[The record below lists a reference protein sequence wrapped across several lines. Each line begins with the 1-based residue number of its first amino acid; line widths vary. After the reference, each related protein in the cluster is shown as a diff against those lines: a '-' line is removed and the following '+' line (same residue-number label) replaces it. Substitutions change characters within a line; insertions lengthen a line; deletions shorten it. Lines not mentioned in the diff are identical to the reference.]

1 MPAVKGFG
9 VYYKGSE
16 GHVKLDRF
24 LKIYQKIYV
33 RYYTTKKENEMHP
46 RSPEEKSNCEVI
58 LWHETIWSG
67 VSR

>member
-33 RYYTTKKENEMHP
+33 RYYTTKKKKKCV
-46 RSPEEKSNCEVI
+46 PEVLKKKVI
-58 LWHETIWSG
+58 VRWYCGTRLYG
-67 VSR
+67 VG

>member
-1 MPAVKGFG
+1 MMPAVKGFG

-33 RYYTTKKENEMHP
+33 RYYTTKKKKKCV
-46 RSPEEKSNCEVI
+46 PEVLKKKVI
-58 LWHETIWSG
+58 
-67 VSR
+67 VR